1 MEYKKDTLKNGVRL
15 LTVPMPH
22 LGSVT
27 AMIGFGAGS
36 RYETKKTQGIAHFT
50 EHMMFD
56 GTERRPT
63 TFEIS
68 SELDALGAQFN
79 AFTAQEMT
87 AYYAKAAAKNLPQIL
102 DILADMVFNS
112 KFDPK
117 EIERESKVIIEELR
131 MYKDE
136 PKSWVYELYEGLIY
150 GDHPL
155 GRLILGTEET
165 LAAISREDF
174 LAYLKQW
181 YLSKNLVVA
190 VAGKIGEEEALEEIR
205 EVLGGLPAQDAGKPE
220 PFKPSQKEPGIILE
234 NRKTDQTHLILG
246 ARAYPRS
253 HPQRE
258 ALEVLVTILGGGMS
272 SRLVEQ
278 IRVQRGLAYY
288 VGADWDNFSDAGSVV
303 VSAGVNNQ
311 KVDDVIQVA
320 LEELA
325 KLKEIRVEG
334 KELQKAQ
341 EMLRAHI
348 VLGIE
353 STNGACS
360 YFITQEILDGKI
372 DTPREKLAK
381 IDAVTAEDV
390 QAVARE
396 IFTTAGLNLALIGP
410 FSEPERF
417 RRLLRI

>member
-1 MEYKKDTLKNGVRL
+1 MEGKKDTLKNGVRL

-136 PKSWVYELYEGLIY
+136 PKSWVYNLYEELLY

-190 VAGKIGEEEALEEIR
+190 VAGKIGEKEALAEIR

-220 PFKPSQKEPGIILE
+220 PFKPFQKEPGVMLE

-341 EMLRAHI
+341 EMLRGHI

-360 YFITQEILDGKI
+360 YFITQEI
-372 DTPREKLAK
+372 
-381 IDAVTAEDV
+381 
-390 QAVARE
+390 
-396 IFTTAGLNLALIGP
+396 
-410 FSEPERF
+410 
-417 RRLLRI
+417 